1 MGTEILSYLPLNQ
14 ISSSRRCCQQFHGL
28 VAQLEKHY
36 AEPRIATYIIR
47 LQNIIDTRENTRMP
61 TDADTLLASLRIWT
75 STRRSIPDV
84 KGSQRSLDKW
94 FSYLAGDQ
102 LKNKS
107 PPRAHFETW
116 SLVAVEAVKLQLEAD
131 SVRES
136 LEQTH
141 DSHAGNMSAVD
152 ACPLW
157 DRFQLFLGKIEN
169 VPLDQA

>member
-1 MGTEILSYLPLNQ
+1 
-14 ISSSRRCCQQFHGL
+14 
-28 VAQLEKHY
+28 
-36 AEPRIATYIIR
+36 
-47 LQNIIDTRENTRMP
+47 
-61 TDADTLLASLRIWT
+61 
-75 STRRSIPDV
+75 
-84 KGSQRSLDKW
+84 
-94 FSYLAGDQ
+94 
-102 LKNKS
+102 
-107 PPRAHFETW
+107 
-116 SLVAVEAVKLQLEAD
+116 VEAVKLQLEAD